1 MVIFVSRFRVPS
13 QLPLLFCHSAAHGLG
28 NQCRTCSRS
37 AWITSLFSPICR
49 SFLHSLICPYA
60 LLLVVSRLFCPCSCL
75 HVTLLSLPVPLLP
88 CAAGLI
94 ARRYSSSCCPQT
106 LPAGPGISASQ
117 QDLHIVY
124 CLCYFGEIK
133 VSPSSTLCI
142 WVLHH
147 PHPDNL
153 LLSTLGCYRLFLS
166 GQLKLARFL
175 TPSDRSN
182 WNLLNWVFALLVATD
197 VKIPLSWLNTMPGDG
212 VKCFFLACISF
223 TQCQF

>member
-28 NQCRTCSRS
+28 NQCRSCSRS

-124 CLCYFGEIK
+124 VI
-133 VSPSSTLCI
+133 
-142 WVLHH
+142 
-147 PHPDNL
+147 
-153 LLSTLGCYRLFLS
+153 
-166 GQLKLARFL
+166 LARLKFL
-175 TPSDRSN
+175 LPPHSASE
-182 WNLLNWVFALLVATD
+182 
-197 VKIPLSWLNTMPGDG
+197 
-212 VKCFFLACISF
+212 SF
-223 TQCQF
+223 ITHTLTICCSPH